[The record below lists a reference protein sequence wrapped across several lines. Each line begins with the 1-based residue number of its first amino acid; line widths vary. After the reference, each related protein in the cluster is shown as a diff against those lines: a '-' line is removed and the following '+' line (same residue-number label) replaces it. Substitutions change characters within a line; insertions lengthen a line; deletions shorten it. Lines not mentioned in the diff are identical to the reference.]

1 MKVAPALAAGCS
13 IILKPAELTS
23 LSALRLADILARAG
37 VPKGVFNV
45 VTGHGATAGAALASH
60 PGVDKIAFT
69 GSTATGRAIVRASA
83 DNLARVTLEL
93 GGKSPA
99 IVLPDAE
106 LDLAIRSEEH
116 PSETQSLMHISYDV
130 FCLKKKT

>member
-1 MKVAPALAAGCS
+1 MRISYWSSDVCS
-13 IILKPAELTS
+13 
-23 LSALRLADILARAG
+23 ADL
-37 VPKGVFNV
+37 
-45 VTGHGATAGAALASH
+45 AALASH

-106 LDLAIRSEEH
+106 LDLAIPGIANGIFCNGGPFCVPNSPLFAPHYIFVSLLHGLPSHSPRLPLSPPLH
-116 PSETQSLMHISYDV
+116 PPPPLV
-130 FCLKKKT
+130 PFLF

>member
-1 MKVAPALAAGCS
+1 MRISYWSSDVCS
-13 IILKPAELTS
+13 
-23 LSALRLADILARAG
+23 ADL
-37 VPKGVFNV
+37 
-45 VTGHGATAGAALASH
+45 AALASH

-106 LDLAIRSEEH
+106 LDLAIPGIAHGIFGNGGPACVANSRVYAHEDIFD
-116 PSETQSLMHISYDV
+116 SLVDEIGSASCRARVCQYV
-130 FCLKKKT
+130 